1 MSASLGELLAGV
13 GLPTLAGH
21 ARLTGAEPVLR
32 SSFRV
37 DAAAQ
42 ASIAAS
48 GLAAAAIHAAR
59 GAPMQTVA
67 CDMRAAAVE
76 FRSERHLRRGDET
89 PKDPW
94 DSIAGLYPT
103 RDGFVRL
110 HTNFAHH
117 RDAVLAVL
125 GCANS
130 RGAVAAALA
139 QRDAV
144 AFETEATARGCCV
157 SAFRTHAQWLA
168 HPQSDALAAQPLV
181 AIERIGAAPPTR
193 LPAAAA
199 RPLAGLRV
207 LDLTRVIAGP
217 VAGRTLAAHGA
228 DVLHIT
234 APHLPSIETLVMD
247 TGRGKRNASLDLRR
261 EGARFAE
268 LVAGADALLRSYRDG
283 ALAGLGFSD
292 ETLAELRPGIV
303 IGHLSA
309 YGVAGPWG
317 GKRGFDSL
325 TQTST
330 GFNADEA
337 DAANS
342 QTGSAVGAQT
352 GSAGGPRV
360 LPCQALD
367 HASGY
372 LLAMGVMAAWLRRA
386 EEGGSWR
393 VRVSLART
401 GLWLRT
407 LGRIDGFAAAEPTQ
421 ADIADLLETHPSGFG
436 PLTAVR
442 HAAILADTPAFEALP
457 AMPLGSH
464 AAEWLTQS

>member
-1 MSASLGELLAGV
+1 MITDILRGA
-13 GLPTLAGH
+13 GLPPDLAGH
-21 ARLTGAEPVLR
+21 AILTGAAPVLR

-59 GAPMQTVA
+59 GAAMQSVA
-67 CDMRAAAVE
+67 VDMRHAAVE
-76 FRSERHLRRGDET
+76 FRSERHLRIDGEGRGEG
-89 PKDPW
+89 W
-94 DSIAGLYPT
+94 DAIAGLYPT

-110 HTNFAHH
+110 HTNFPHH
-117 RDAVLAVL
+117 RAGVLAL
-125 GCANS
+125 LNCAAT
-130 RGAVAAALA
+130 REAVAAELA
-139 QRDAV
+139 KRDSV
-144 AFETEATARGCCV
+144 AFETEATAAGLCV

-168 HPQSDALAAQPLV
+168 HPQCDALAAQPLV
-181 AIERIGAAPPTR
+181 AIERIGDAPRTA
-193 LPAAAA
+193 LPPAAA

-234 APHLPSIETLVMD
+234 APHLPSIPLLVMD
-247 TGRGKRNASLDLRR
+247 TGRGKRCAELDLRV
-261 EGARFAE
+261 EGARFAA
-268 LVAGADALLRSYRDG
+268 LVSGADALLRSYREG
-283 ALAGLGFSD
+283 ALEGLGFGD
-292 ETLAELRPGIV
+292 ERLAELRPGIV

-330 GFNADEA
+330 GINADEA
-337 DAANS
+337 DAAGEA
-342 QTGSAVGAQT
+342 T
-352 GSAGGPRV
+352 PRV

-372 LLAMGVMAAWLRRA
+372 LLAMGVMAAMLRRA

-401 GLWLRT
+401 GMWLRT
-407 LGRIDGFAAAEPTQ
+407 LGRIEGFGATEPTQ
-421 ADIADLLETHPSGFG
+421 DDIAELLETQPSDFG
-436 PLTAVR
+436 ALTAVR
-442 HAAILADTPAFEALP
+442 HAAILSDTPALEGQAR
-457 AMPLGSH
+457 ALGSSR
-464 AAEWLTQS
+464 AEWLSSS

>member
-1 MSASLGELLAGV
+1 MSASLGDILAGI
-13 GLPTLAGH
+13 GLAGLERH
-21 ARLTGAEPVLR
+21 ARLTGAAPVLR

-37 DAAAQ
+37 DEAAQ

-48 GLAAAAIHAAR
+48 GLAAAALHAAR
-59 GAPMQTVA
+59 GAAMQTVA

-76 FRSERHLRRGDET
+76 FRSERHLRRGDDT
-89 PKDPW
+89 PGDPW
-94 DSIAGLYPT
+94 DPIAGLYPS
-103 RDGFVRL
+103 RDGYVRL

-125 GCANS
+125 GCGPDRA
-130 RGAVAAALA
+130 AVAAALA
-139 QRDAV
+139 PRASV

-157 SAFRTHAQWLA
+157 SAFRTHAEWLA
-168 HPQSDALAAQPLV
+168 HGQAEALAAQPLV
-181 AIERIGAAPPTR
+181 AIERIGSAPPTP
-193 LPAAAA
+193 LPPAAA
-199 RPLAGLRV
+199 RPLAGMRV

-217 VAGRTLAAHGA
+217 VAGRTLAGHGA

-234 APHLPSIETLVMD
+234 AAHLPSIGTLVMD
-247 TGRGKRNASLDLRR
+247 TGRGKRNAFLDLRR
-261 EGARFAE
+261 EGARFAG
-268 LVAGADALLRSYRDG
+268 LVTGADALLRSYREG

-292 ETLAELRPGIV
+292 ERLAELRPGLV

-330 GFNADEA
+330 GINADEA
-337 DAANS
+337 EAAGEV
-342 QTGSAVGAQT
+342 T
-352 GSAGGPRV
+352 PRV

-372 LLAMGVMAAWLRRA
+372 LLAAGVMAAWLRRA
-386 EEGGSWR
+386 TEGGSWR

-401 GLWLRT
+401 GMWLRS
-407 LGRIDGFAAAEPTQ
+407 LGRIEGFTATEPSQ
-421 ADIADLLETHPSGFG
+421 ADIADLLQTHPSGFG

-442 HAAILADTPAFEALP
+442 HAAVLSDTPAFEALP
-457 AMPLGSH
+457 AMPLGSDLP
-464 AAEWLTQS
+464 AWLTPA

>member
-13 GLPTLAGH
+13 GLSGH
-21 ARLTGAEPVLR
+21 ALLTGAAPVLR

-37 DAAAQ
+37 DEAAQ
-42 ASIAAS
+42 LSIAAA
-48 GLAAAAIHAAR
+48 GIAAAAIHAGR
-59 GAPMQTVA
+59 GAKMQAVSV
-67 CDMRAAAVE
+67 DMRHAAVE
-76 FRSERHLRRGDET
+76 FRSERHLRRGERGPRD
-89 PKDPW
+89 DW
-94 DSIAGLYPT
+94 DAIAGLYPT
-103 RDGFVRL
+103 SDGFVRL

-125 GCANS
+125 GCANT
-130 RGAVAAALA
+130 REAVAAELA
-139 QRDAV
+139 RRDAV
-144 AFETEATARGCCV
+144 VFESEATARGCCV
-157 SAFRTHAQWLA
+157 SAFRTHAEWLA
-168 HPQSDALAAQPLV
+168 HGQADALAAQPLV
-181 AIERIGAAPPTR
+181 AIERIGAAPATP
-193 LPAAAA
+193 LPPAAA

-247 TGRGKRNASLDLRR
+247 TGRGKRNAALDLRHD
-261 EGARFAE
+261 GARFAG
-268 LVAGADALLRSYRDG
+268 LVTGADALLRSYREG

-292 ETLAELRPGIV
+292 ERLAELRPGIV

-330 GFNADEA
+330 GINADEA
-337 DAANS
+337 DAAGDS
-342 QTGSAVGAQT
+342 T
-352 GSAGGPRV
+352 PRV

-401 GLWLRT
+401 GMWLRT
-407 LGRIDGFAAAEPTQ
+407 LGRIDGLAATEPTQ

-436 PLTAVR
+436 LLTAVR

-464 AAEWLTQS
+464 PAEWLVKEP

>member
-1 MSASLGELLAGV
+1 MISDILRGA
-13 GLPTLAGH
+13 GLPPGLADH
-21 ARLTGAEPVLR
+21 ARLSGAEPVLR

-37 DAAAQ
+37 DCAAQ

-59 GAPMQTVA
+59 GAAMQTVSV
-67 CDMRAAAVE
+67 DMRHAAVE
-76 FRSERHLRRGDET
+76 FRSERHLRLNGEARGEG
-89 PKDPW
+89 W
-94 DSIAGLYPT
+94 DAIAGLYPT

-110 HTNFAHH
+110 HTNFPHH
-117 RDAVLAVL
+117 RAGILAL
-125 GCANS
+125 LACAPT
-130 RGAVAAALA
+130 REAVATELA
-139 QRDAV
+139 RRDSV
-144 AFETEATARGCCV
+144 AFETEATAVGLCV
-157 SAFRTHAQWLA
+157 SAFRTYAQWLA
-168 HPQSDALAAQPLV
+168 HPQCDALAAQPLV
-181 AIERIGAAPPTR
+181 AIERIGEAPRMP
-193 LPAAAA
+193 LPPAAA

-234 APHLPSIETLVMD
+234 APHLPSIPTLVMD
-247 TGRGKRNASLDLRR
+247 TGRGKRNAELDLRHD
-261 EGARFAE
+261 GARFGQ
-268 LVAGADALLRSYRDG
+268 LLAGADALLRSYREG
-283 ALAGLGFSD
+283 ALEGHGFSD
-292 ETLAELRPGIV
+292 AAMAALRPGIV

-330 GFNADEA
+330 GINADEA
-337 DAANS
+337 AA
-342 QTGSAVGAQT
+342 
-352 GSAGGPRV
+352 AGEATPRV

-372 LLAMGVMAAWLRRA
+372 LLAMGVMAALLRRA

-401 GLWLRT
+401 GLWIRG
-407 LGRIDGFAAAEPTQ
+407 LGRVADGFSVTEPTQ
-421 ADIADLLETHPSGFG
+421 DDIADLLETHASGFG
-436 PLTAVR
+436 ALTAVR
-442 HAAILADTPAFEALP
+442 HAAILSATPAMEGA
-457 AMPLGSH
+457 AMPLGSSP
-464 AAEWLTQS
+464 AEWQG

>member
-1 MSASLGELLAGV
+1 MSASLAELLAGV
-13 GLPTLAGH
+13 GLPDLTGH
-21 ARLTGAEPVLR
+21 ARLTGSEPVLR

-42 ASIAAS
+42 ATIAAA

-59 GAPMQTVA
+59 GAPMQDVA
-67 CDMRAAAVE
+67 VDMRHAAVE
-76 FRSERHLRRGDET
+76 FRSERHLRRGTDA
-89 PKDPW
+89 PRDAWDP
-94 DSIAGLYPT
+94 IAGLYPT

-125 GCANS
+125 GCGHS
-130 RGAVAAALA
+130 REAVAEALA
-139 QRDAV
+139 NRDSV

-157 SAFRTHAQWLA
+157 SAFRTHAEWMA

-181 AIERIGAAPPTR
+181 VIERIGAGPRRPLPP
-193 LPAAAA
+193 AAA

-247 TGRGKRNASLDLRR
+247 TGRGKRNAHLDLRTD
-261 EGARFAE
+261 GNVFAE
-268 LVAGADALLRSYRDG
+268 LVGTADALLRSYREG

-292 ETLAELRPGIV
+292 ERLAELRPGIV

-309 YGVAGPWG
+309 FGVTGPWG

-330 GFNADEA
+330 GLNADEA
-337 DAANS
+337 WAAGEA
-342 QTGSAVGAQT
+342 T
-352 GSAGGPRV
+352 PRV

-372 LLAMGVMAAWLRRA
+372 LLALGVMAAWLRRA

-401 GLWLRT
+401 GLWLRD
-407 LGRIDGFAAAEPTQ
+407 LGRIDGFAAVEPAQ
-421 ADIADLLETHPSGFG
+421 ADIADLLETRDSGFG

-442 HAAILADTPAFEALP
+442 HAAILAATPAFEALP

-464 AAEWLTQS
+464 RPAWCDALQGQARGA